1 MAFTLWEMNLVFQV
15 VILAILLI
23 GFAFKRRG
31 KFLLHGA
38 TMLVVVVLNF
48 VSFLL
53 VMGPSLRSLEPSI
66 VAYPLYNLSLT
77 AVAHGILGALAEV
90 LGILLVVS
98 WGLRKDT
105 QRCVGKRKV
114 MRVTLVLWVVALLLG
129 IFLYAALYT
138 TLLPIY

>member
-66 VAYPLYNLSLT
+66 VAYPLYNLSLI
-77 AVAHGILGALAEV
+77 AVAHGIFGALAEV

-98 WGLRKDT
+98 WGLRRST
-105 QRCVGKRKV
+105 ERCVGKRKA

-129 IFLYAALYT
+129 IFLYAVLYT
-138 TLLPIY
+138 TRLPIY